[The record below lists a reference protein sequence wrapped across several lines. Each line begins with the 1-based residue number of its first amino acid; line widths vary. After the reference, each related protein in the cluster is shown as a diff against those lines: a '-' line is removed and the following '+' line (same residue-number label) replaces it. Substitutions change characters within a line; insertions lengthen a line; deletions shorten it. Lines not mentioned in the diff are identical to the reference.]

1 MGVYRGVWVRGKIS
15 RKGVEIN
22 MNKRTHWLGGVSY
35 PNPHTHTSA
44 NSCRPAL
51 INASLRQSEL
61 SGIYIYIYSGTYK
74 SQVPTVNLQ
83 TSICCEP
90 IFKINKLDG
99 KLLQCLKA
107 CNKC

>member
-61 SGIYIYIYSGTYK
+61 SGIYIYIV
-74 SQVPTVNLQ
+74 VPTSHKFQQLIYKQAFVVNR
-83 TSICCEP
+83 S
-90 IFKINKLDG
+90 
-99 KLLQCLKA
+99 LK
-107 CNKC
+107 